1 MLPTRYILYAPSH
14 FGLHDKFAIVIMFTA
29 QIKLS
34 MLTAIMSKLN
44 CPLYSIRAEIPDEIP
59 SLKEIEGKKPR
70 ASTGLIKK
78 LSSRAPSCKPC
89 QVRSMSTTF
98 STIKVRANPMATLTF
113 VSSAILLSPR
123 LSLKY

>member
-1 MLPTRYILYAPSH
+1 
-14 FGLHDKFAIVIMFTA
+14 MFRA

-34 MLTAIMSKLN
+34 MLTAMIRQLN
-44 CPLYSIRAEIPDEIP
+44 CPLYSIRAAIPDEIP
-59 SLKEIEGKKPR
+59 SLKQIEGKKPS
-70 ASTGLIKK
+70 ASTELINK
-78 LSSRAPSCKPC
+78 LSSMAPSCKPC
-89 QVRSMSTTF
+89 HVRSMSATF